1 MAISHPRSSAGC
13 VEMERGENSVRRL
26 KPRVGGRSK
35 DPPLRCDPD
44 QNRTFAP
51 ARFRRNRQNASQR
64 NKLDP
69 YGFAGT
75 EAITGRLLSR
85 YSAIF
90 GARQSLIAPSW
101 LPDARMVPSW
111 ENATACTGA

>member
-1 MAISHPRSSAGC
+1 VLNLIRQMHLITSMHIDLITSEQMAISHPRSSAGC
-13 VEMERGENSVRRL
+13 VEMEGGENSVHRL

-69 YGFAGT
+69 YGFAGI

-85 YSAIF
+85 
-90 GARQSLIAPSW
+90 
-101 LPDARMVPSW
+101 
-111 ENATACTGA
+111 